1 MCIRDRF
8 MGWSWLY
15 DSANSTF
22 FGGLDYNMGAFAIAT
37 IANIFAFLFV
47 VFGIKW
53 FARIQKVVM
62 IAGIGGCAV
71 LLAAICFYN
80 KQDFVA
86 GWNSIAQQ
94 YGSLDYNAFLAAVN
108 AEVGQTMPSTWN
120 WFDTFGV
127 MVAGSWLFAYSYC
140 ITFIAGEVKRPD
152 KTIILSNLFAIIV
165 PGVFMLWAAIGLYHM
180 VEFNFFSATQFV
192 DNAGSDLGGAYT
204 VPWSTSFIG
213 LLAMVNQNKILLFV
227 AVLSFLA
234 FNVWWVALS
243 YLAFPRIL
251 FAWGMDRMGPKW
263 FTDINPRWASP
274 VKNYVVC
281 FVLGEALLI
290 LYYTLLT
297 NQMQNIIVTGF
308 QVTSVFIPTAIAA
321 LLFPYVKR
329 AKGCLLYTSDAA

>member
-1 MCIRDRF
+1 MCIRDRVMMSQF

-108 AEVGQTMPSTWN
+108 A
-120 WFDTFGV
+120 
-127 MVAGSWLFAYSYC
+127 
-140 ITFIAGEVKRPD
+140 
-152 KTIILSNLFAIIV
+152 
-165 PGVFMLWAAIGLYHM
+165 
-180 VEFNFFSATQFV
+180 
-192 DNAGSDLGGAYT
+192 
-204 VPWSTSFIG
+204 
-213 LLAMVNQNKILLFV
+213 
-227 AVLSFLA
+227 
-234 FNVWWVALS
+234 
-243 YLAFPRIL
+243 
-251 FAWGMDRMGPKW
+251 
-263 FTDINPRWASP
+263 
-274 VKNYVVC
+274 
-281 FVLGEALLI
+281 
-290 LYYTLLT
+290 
-297 NQMQNIIVTGF
+297 
-308 QVTSVFIPTAIAA
+308 
-321 LLFPYVKR
+321 
-329 AKGCLLYTSDAA
+329 CLLYTSDAADDL